1 MAKKISTI
9 TYYMTSSKEFNMD
22 VMNDMADEGL
32 LDDISMKQLKKFEE
46 NWVYALYKVEFDLDI
61 YDDGT
66 YKIQSVDGSPVI
78 HKPSQLK
85 LKGI

>member
-9 TYYMTSSKEFNMD
+9 TYYMTSSKDTNSNYMGEMD
-22 VMNDMADEGL
+22 DEGL
-32 LDDISMKQLKKFEE
+32 FDDMSTEQIERFEQ
-46 NWVYALYKVEFDLDI
+46 NWIYAMYEVEFDIDV
-61 YDDGT
+61 YDNGT
-66 YKIQSVDGSPVI
+66 YKIRSVNGSPVI